1 MLNTPLMTEYSWNLA
16 VDERGAKLVTL
27 KRNSD
32 SATIN
37 FLVKVPGGSEYLS
50 SHMNSL
56 TDDHCEQWFD
66 ERMSTEERK
75 AKQAL
80 RKERA
85 KKERLEIEARVAEQK
100 AEAARVKE
108 EEKAAAKA
116 KRQARQS
123 N

>member
-1 MLNTPLMTEYSWNLA
+1 MTEYSWNLD
-16 VDERGAKLVTL
+16 VDDRGAKLITL

-37 FLVKVPGGSEYLS
+37 FLVKVPGGCEYLKN
-50 SHMNSL
+50 HMNSL

-80 RKERA
+80 RKEQA

-100 AEAARVKE
+100 AEAARVKA

-116 KRQARQS
+116 KRLARQS